1 MMLLLYFPNFSLL
14 YITFTDGFAWSTFD
28 RRCGATVMSG
38 DEIGLVVVV
47 CIRIVTV

>member
-1 MMLLLYFPNFSLL
+1 MMLLLYFPDFSLV
-14 YITFTDGFAWSTFD
+14 YISFTDVFSWGTFD

-47 CIRIVTV
+47 CIRIVTF